1 MNRKIIQA
9 FELEGNGNPLRY
21 PCLGNPMDR
30 GAWRATVHGSHG
42 LKWLNKQLYLYVSMY
57 VCMCV
62 CVCKTL
68 NLSAVYLKYNFVN
81 QLYSKKKKKG
91 YTKVPD
97 WRKVQCYRAI
107 FIKVN
112 FKNIPICQLWVC
124 FQKLHPFSPSS
135 QYKVQPF
142 YNNNKEKPENI
153 FLGYLLLNYLEH
165 WWVIFFWKWQIWGT
179 RSGKLK
185 GNF

>member
-81 QLYSKKKKKG
+81 QLYSKKKKK
-91 YTKVPD
+91 KV
-97 WRKVQCYRAI
+97 
-107 FIKVN
+107 
-112 FKNIPICQLWVC
+112 IPKYQTEERYNATG
-124 FQKLHPFSPSS
+124 PFSSKWISKIFQFVSYEYVFRNYTLSLQVVNIKFNLFTIIIKKS
-135 QYKVQPF
+135 QRIYF
-142 YNNNKEKPENI
+142 WGI
-153 FLGYLLLNYLEH
+153 FC
-165 WWVIFFWKWQIWGT
+165 
-179 RSGKLK
+179 
-185 GNF
+185 